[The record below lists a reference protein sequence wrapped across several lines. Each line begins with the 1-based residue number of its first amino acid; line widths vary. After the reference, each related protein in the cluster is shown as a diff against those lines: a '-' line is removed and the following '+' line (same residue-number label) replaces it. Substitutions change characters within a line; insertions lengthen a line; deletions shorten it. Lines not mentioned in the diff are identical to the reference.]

1 MVRMSALAE
10 NDEQRQLRETVRKLL
25 RDKAPLE
32 ALRQEPPPGFDRAL
46 WRTLAE
52 VGVVALAVPEKH
64 GGLGQTAL
72 ETAVVLEEMGRALYS
87 GPYLSTVALAV
98 PVLLASGD
106 EAACAELLPDIA
118 EGECVG
124 TLALGEHSVTAD
136 GDNSRLTGEVPIVLD
151 GAIADLILVPAATGP
166 DVSLFA
172 VNADAEGLTRE
183 PLESLDLART
193 VARVSFSDTPAR
205 LVGTPG
211 AAPAALSKARDQ
223 ALTALAAEQTGGA
236 GACLELCVQYAKTR
250 EQFGQPIGA
259 FQAVAHKC
267 VEMLHGVEFSRG
279 CVRYASAALAEGA
292 GDAAEAARVAAAY
305 CGEAFRRIAVETVQV
320 HGGVGFTWEHDTHLY
335 YRRAWSAGQ
344 LLGGVDEH
352 YLAIADFALS
362 D

>member
-1 MVRMSALAE
+1 MSALAE
-10 NDEQRQLRETVRKLL
+10 NDEQKQLRETVRKLL

-32 ALRQEPPPGFDRAL
+32 ALRQEPPAGLDRAL

-98 PVLLASGD
+98 PALLASGD

-118 EGECVG
+118 EGECIA

-136 GDNSRLTGEVPIVLD
+136 DECGRLTGEVPIVLD
-151 GAIADLILVPAATGP
+151 GVDADLILVPAVSGQ

-172 VNADAEGLTRE
+172 VDAGAEGLIRE
-183 PLESLDLART
+183 PLESLDLARRLT
-193 VARVSFSDTPAR
+193 RVSLSDTPAR
-205 LVGTPG
+205 LIGTPG
-211 AAPAALSKARDQ
+211 AAPAVLAKVLDQ
-223 ALTALAAEQTGGA
+223 ALTGLAAEQAGGA
-236 GACLELCVQYAKTR
+236 AACLELCVEYAKTR

-267 VEMLHGVEFSRG
+267 VEMLRGVEFARS
-279 CVRYASAALAEGA
+279 CVRYAGAALAEGA
-292 GDAAEAARVAAAY
+292 ADAGEAARVAAAY
-305 CGEAFRRIAVETVQV
+305 CGEAFRQIAVETVQV

-344 LLGGVDEH
+344 LFGGLDEH
-352 YLAIADFALS
+352 YRAIADLALS

>member
-1 MVRMSALAE
+1 MSALAE
-10 NDEQRQLRETVRKLL
+10 NDEQKQLRETVRKLL
-25 RDKAPLE
+25 SDKAPLE
-32 ALRQEPPPGFDRAL
+32 ALRQEPPPGLDRAL

-72 ETAVVLEEMGRALYS
+72 ETSVVLEEMGRALYS

-98 PVLLASGD
+98 PALLASGD

-118 EGECVG
+118 EGECIA
-124 TLALGEHSVTAD
+124 TLSLDEHSVTAD
-136 GDNSRLTGEVPIVLD
+136 ADCSRLTGELSIVLD
-151 GAIADLILVPAATGP
+151 GADADLILVAAASGQ

-183 PLESLDLART
+183 PLESLDLARS
-193 VARVSFSDTPAR
+193 VAKVSFSDTPAR
-205 LVGTPG
+205 LIGTPG
-211 AAPAALSKARDQ
+211 AAPAVLAGVRDH

-236 GACLELCVQYAKTR
+236 AACLALCVEYAKTR

-279 CVRYASAALAEGA
+279 AARYASAALAEGA
-292 GDAAEAARVAAAY
+292 ADAAEAARVAAAQ
-305 CGEAFRRIAVETVQV
+305 CGEAFRQIVVETVQV

-335 YRRAWSAGQ
+335 YRRAWSSGQ
-344 LLGGVDEH
+344 LFGGVDEH
-352 YLAIADFALS
+352 YLAVADLALS